1 MSVFKLLID
10 TNIAISLEDPTET
23 SPIAAELVR
32 LASKYSVPIF
42 ISPASYSDVM
52 RDRNTH
58 RQSVTKSKLAKYQT
72 LADLPQ
78 FSADNLAA
86 RYGRISSPNDY
97 NDCVLLQALDSKA
110 VDVLITQDRDL
121 RKRAANSGLEGRAL
135 DLAEACEL
143 LKRTFESVEIRL
155 PRISD
160 KKAYQIDPADQ
171 IFDSLRKNYSGFD
184 AWLDRCANQH
194 RDCWVIEAAG
204 RINGIVI
211 RKDEQ
216 IKDAPIISKGSKALK
231 ICTFK
236 LADDAQGGRLG
247 ELLLKQT
254 LWHAHANKYDAIYLT
269 TFPQQ
274 EKLIQLFETFGF
286 ANTGKNA
293 DGELILE
300 KSLRPELDVYA
311 SQPHSIQ
318 IARQLYPIYRADKQ
332 ITKYIVPIQSHWH
345 LSLFPEA
352 DGRRQMTFLP
362 ETGDIAHQ
370 KDRQGNTIRKV
381 YVCRSNINSI
391 EAGSLILFYLSKDK
405 LRTDSQSVVTIGV
418 AENMYAA
425 TSVEEVIALTS
436 RRSVFS
442 DKDIASM
449 EPSADHPVKL
459 IDFLL
464 VGHLSTPI
472 SLNELISK
480 NVLKAQPQSIQKIE
494 HDRYVLLK
502 EKLGIRT

>member
-1 MSVFKLLID
+1 MNAFKLLID

-32 LASKYSVPIF
+32 LANKHSIPIF
-42 ISPASYSDVM
+42 ISPASYADIR
-52 RDRNTH
+52 RDRNLP

-78 FSADNLAA
+78 LSASDLAA
-86 RYGRISSPNDY
+86 RYGRISSSNDH
-97 NDCVLLQALDSKA
+97 NDCILLQALDSKA
-110 VDVLITQDRDL
+110 VDILITQDRNL

-143 LKRTFESVEIRL
+143 LKRTYESVEIRL

-160 KKAYQIDPADQ
+160 KKVYQVDARDQ
-171 IFDSLRKNYSGFD
+171 IFDSLRKSYQDFD
-184 AWLDRCANQH
+184 SWLDKCAGQH
-194 RDCWVIEAAG
+194 RDCWIIESEN

-211 RKDEQ
+211 RKDER
-216 IKDAPIISKGSKALK
+216 IEEAPIISKGTKALK

-286 ANTGKNA
+286 LSTGKNSA
-293 DGELILE
+293 GELILE
-300 KSLRPELDVYA
+300 KSLRPDLKDYENLL
-311 SQPHSIQ
+311 HSIQ
-318 IARQLYPIYRADKQ
+318 IARQLYPTYRDDNK
-332 ITKYIVPIQSHWH
+332 ITKYVVPIQSRWH

-352 DGRRQMTFLP
+352 DGRRQMTMLP
-362 ETGDIAHQ
+362 ETGDIAPH

-405 LRTDSQSVVTIGV
+405 SRMDSQSIVTIGV
-418 AENMYAA
+418 AEKMYAA
-425 TSVEEVIALTS
+425 TSVEEVIAFTS

-464 VGHLSTPI
+464 VGHLATPI
-472 SLNELISK
+472 SLNDLILK
-480 NVLKAQPQSIQKIE
+480 KVLKAQPQSIQKIE
-494 HDRYVLLK
+494 HDGYVLLK
-502 EKLGIRT
+502 EKLAIRT